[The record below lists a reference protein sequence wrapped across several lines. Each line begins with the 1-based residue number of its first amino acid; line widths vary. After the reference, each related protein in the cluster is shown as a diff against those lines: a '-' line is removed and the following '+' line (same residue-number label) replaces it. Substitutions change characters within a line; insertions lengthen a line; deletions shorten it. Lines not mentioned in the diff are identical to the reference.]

1 MGRTKGSSST
11 PTRAYSPKTARQK
24 EAITKRRGELAELAF
39 LYKAASQGFGVAK
52 PYGDSERYDFIL
64 DCPKED
70 CPREDCPKND
80 SSKDDSPNDDAPQND
95 SLKLYF
101 PEIAAPELAR
111 PENDSPRSSSNK
123 LWRVQVKSTTT
134 LLCGLYRINAHRR
147 TVGRAISYQP
157 SEVDFLAGYV
167 IPEDAWFIF
176 PIHDILDR
184 TSLLLSPRNWPRPNR
199 TDRYREAWHLFRPP
213 ERAP

>member
-1 MGRTKGSSST
+1 MGRTNGSSSR
-11 PTRAYSPKTARQK
+11 PTGAYSPKTARQK

-64 DCPKED
+64 DCPNED
-70 CPREDCPKND
+70 CLKEGRPKGD
-80 SSKDDSPNDDAPQND
+80 RPTDERPKDAVSQND
-95 SLKLYF
+95 SLKLCL
-101 PEIAAPELAR
+101 PELVGL
-111 PENDSPRSSSNK
+111 ENDSPRSSSSK

-147 TVGRAISYQP
+147 TVGRAIPYQP
-157 SEVDFLAGYV
+157 SEVDFLAAYV

-176 PIHDILDR
+176 PIQDILDR

-213 ERAP
+213 PG